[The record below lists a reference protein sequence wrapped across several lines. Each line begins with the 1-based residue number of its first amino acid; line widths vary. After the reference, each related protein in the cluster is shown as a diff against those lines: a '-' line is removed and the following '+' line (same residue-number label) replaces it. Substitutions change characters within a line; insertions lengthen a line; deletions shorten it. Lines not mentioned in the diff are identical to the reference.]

1 VVWGTVKDHH
11 GYIDVRSAEGKG
23 STFSLYFPITR
34 EISGEEPKAL
44 NRSEY
49 HGRGESIL
57 VIDDVKEQRA
67 LAATMLRN
75 LGYEVKTVSS
85 GEEALT
91 FLENQPVDLL
101 ILDMI
106 MEPGLDGLET
116 YERILKI
123 RPGQKAVI
131 VSGFSETERVH
142 KAQSLG
148 AGAYIRKPYVLEKIG
163 LAVRKELDK

>member
-1 VVWGTVKDHH
+1 
-11 GYIDVRSAEGKG
+11 
-23 STFSLYFPITR
+23 
-34 EISGEEPKAL
+34 
-44 NRSEY
+44 
-49 HGRGESIL
+49 
-57 VIDDVKEQRA
+57 
-67 LAATMLRN
+67 
-75 LGYEVKTVSS
+75 
-85 GEEALT
+85 
-91 FLENQPVDLL
+91 
-101 ILDMI
+101 MI